1 MKRNFRKGGKG
12 KPKSTTGNDTV
23 VFVPSTRGGILIQ
36 SLKDEED
43 KMAEITGFRVK
54 YQEAGGS
61 ILANAFDKNLGSG
74 RTCGRANCPP
84 CLETDGKVNCKARS
98 IVYESQCLV
107 CNPKTSLEEAN
118 QEDQPSRTMNTPRE
132 GIYVGE
138 SSRSLHERAV
148 EHVRDAKSFSA
159 KSHIVKHWMTTHP
172 TLPNPPE
179 VGFTIM
185 GRFKDCLSRQIS
197 EALRINLSKDILLNS
212 KGEYGNN
219 CVSRLSVQED
229 AWEIRKRSRLEEEQ
243 EEVNM
248 KMVAE
253 FKRIKC
259 AQYTPIPPNGKHT
272 AGGEQTGHYPG
283 SHCSPPLPPLGPI
296 GEDNESTH
304 EAETSPAQVTSVNHR
319 QKMSWANVPQ
329 PDLTSCKK
337 KGQKISRVNVL
348 QPIVTQ
354 NLNGQKMSW
363 TNVSQPVITSKT
375 DRQKISWA
383 KEPQPCSPSINRQ
396 KISWPKVA
404 QPDPEMSDISDLSL
418 TVSLP
423 AEDIFP
429 RTGPGGGG
437 GVNTLT
443 GTMCNIVERSVYETE
458 IQPTYETDEEEFMS
472 DRSTAEETMSTAL
485 IPKKEPDETINTAK
499 RKVSVQRSSRAS
511 AQQYNLAYFNL
522 WWGRMAVEGRK
533 EAKVMKKR
541 EEEEARSR
549 RKRKWR
555 TNGAQNMNGQDNMKD
570 GAEVD
575 SEQVE
580 SHQFVNIWRG
590 GDLCNNRGKSGRGV
604 GEGVELPSNKI
615 HERSQ
620 DLEKLKYGTSED
632 NLIVELEYLAPG
644 SPVESTD
651 GMDNNEESESS

>member
-1 MKRNFRKGGKG
+1 MNNLIYDSNIAICRGITLVYLFHSFVLIVSQQNALLRNLYNQRERSKQEEEEEEQTKKKVEEFR
-12 KPKSTTGNDTV
+12 
-23 VFVPSTRGGILIQ
+23 RL
-36 SLKDEED
+36 
-43 KMAEITGFRVK
+43 
-54 YQEAGGS
+54 
-61 ILANAFDKNLGSG
+61 
-74 RTCGRANCPP
+74 
-84 CLETDGKVNCKARS
+84 
-98 IVYESQCLV
+98 
-107 CNPKTSLEEAN
+107 
-118 QEDQPSRTMNTPRE
+118 
-132 GIYVGE
+132 
-138 SSRSLHERAV
+138 
-148 EHVRDAKSFSA
+148 
-159 KSHIVKHWMTTHP
+159 
-172 TLPNPPE
+172 
-179 VGFTIM
+179 
-185 GRFKDCLSRQIS
+185 
-197 EALRINLSKDILLNS
+197 KDILLN
-212 KGEYGNN
+212 
-219 CVSRLSVQED
+219 
-229 AWEIRKRSRLEEEQ
+229 
-243 EEVNM
+243 
-248 KMVAE
+248 
-253 FKRIKC
+253 
-259 AQYTPIPPNGKHT
+259 IPPCGEQT
-272 AGGEQTGHYPG
+272 AGGEKTGHYPG
-283 SHCSPPLPPLGPI
+283 SHCSTAPLLQGQSGQAAQLESI
-296 GEDNESTH
+296 HEHEDISV
-304 EAETSPAQVTSVNHR
+304 SPAQLTSLVNNR

-590 GDLCNNRGKSGRGV
+590 G
-604 GEGVELPSNKI
+604 
-615 HERSQ
+615 
-620 DLEKLKYGTSED
+620 
-632 NLIVELEYLAPG
+632 
-644 SPVESTD
+644 
-651 GMDNNEESESS
+651 